1 MKTQKKSSIAASKP
15 QAKQS
20 TKQSAT
26 VRISEQSHRH
36 LRELAVQSGEPM
48 QAVLDKAVEQYRRQR
63 FLEECHAAYCVLQQ
77 DPAAWADY
85 QQEATAWDAA
95 LLDGLEPE
103 DNLVEENAVI

>member
-1 MKTQKKSSIAASKP
+1 METETAAKP

-26 VRISEQSHRH
+26 IRISEQSHRH
-36 LRELAVQSGEPM
+36 LREMAAQSGEPM
-48 QAVLDKAVEQYRRQR
+48 QAVIDKALENYRRQQ
-63 FLEECHAAYCVLQQ
+63 FLEKCHAAYCVLQQ

-85 QQEATAWDAA
+85 QQEFAAWDVT

-103 DNLVEENAVI
+103 DNQVEN